1 MIERSRSVPDSF
13 PIDAIAFAD
22 QVLNSLGSWLSPTS
36 RMIIAVSRV

>member
-22 QVLNSLGSWLSPTS
+22 QVLRRSYG
-36 RMIIAVSRV
+36 